1 MSRPRFDPGISDL
14 RRHTTRGTLINSGFH
29 IGLAGLALLQRVA
42 VAAFLTREEFGT
54 WAVVLV
60 ALVTLGWLKQLGII
74 DKYIQQKEPDQE
86 LAFQKAFTLEL
97 ASSVVFFVVAAVALP
112 LYALA
117 YGHPEIVAPGLLLAL
132 FVPLAAFETPA
143 WIPYRRM
150 DYVRHRLLASINP
163 VVAFGVTLALGA
175 AGAGYWCF
183 PIGIV
188 TGTVVSGIVCT
199 LTSPYRLRL
208 RADRAT
214 VREYA
219 SFSWPLVGGGLSN
232 MLVIQGSM
240 LAANR
245 SVGLAGIGAIGLA
258 TGVAA
263 FADRVDAI
271 VSQTIYPA
279 VCAVVDRKE
288 LLFEVFVK
296 SNRVA
301 LMWAMPFGVGLA
313 LFADELVRYAF
324 GSRWEPAAGLLAAI
338 GLTAA
343 VGHVAF
349 NWVIFM
355 RAVNDTRPLFV
366 GALVDVAVF
375 ATVSV
380 PAILTLGL
388 TGWAIGIAAATLAQ
402 LGVKAF
408 YMRRMFPA
416 FNLLGQF
423 ARAAAPTL
431 PGAALVLLLRLGLPA
446 DPSLARALAEVA
458 LYALTTAACTA
469 VLERRLVREMAGY
482 LLGRPAMVGA
492 GAPTP

>member
-1 MSRPRFDPGISDL
+1 M
-14 RRHTTRGTLINSGFH
+14 
-29 IGLAGLALLQRVA
+29 A

-54 WAVVLV
+54 WAVILV
-60 ALVTLGWLKQLGII
+60 ALVTLGWLKQLGIV
-74 DKYIQQKEPDQE
+74 DKYVQQDEPDQE

-97 ASSVVFFVVAAVALP
+97 ASSIVFFVVAAIALP

-132 FVPLAAFETPA
+132 FVPLSAFEAPA
-143 WIPYRRM
+143 WIPYRRL
-150 DYVRHRLLASINP
+150 DYVRHRMLASINP

-175 AGAGYWCF
+175 GGAGYWCF

-208 RADRAT
+208 RLDRET
-214 VREYA
+214 VRGYA

-232 MLVIQGSM
+232 MLVVQGSL

-258 TGVAA
+258 AGVAA

-279 VCAVVDRKE
+279 VCAVVDRTE

-324 GSRWEPAAGLLAAI
+324 GERWEPAAGLLAAI
-338 GLTAA
+338 GLTSAI
-343 VGHVAF
+343 GHVAF
-349 NWVIFM
+349 NWVVFM
-355 RAVNDTRPLFV
+355 RATDNTRPLFV
-366 GALVDVAVF
+366 GALVDLAVF
-375 ATVSV
+375 AAVAL
-380 PAILTLGL
+380 PAILTFGL
-388 TGWAIGIAAATLAQ
+388 TGWVVGIAAAMVAQ
-402 LGVKAF
+402 LVVKAH

-416 FNLLGQF
+416 FSLIAQF

-431 PGAALVLLLRLGLPA
+431 PGAAAVLALRLALPA
-446 DPSLARALAEVA
+446 EEALLRALAELALYVA
-458 LYALTTAACTA
+458 LTAGCT
-469 VLERRLVREMAGY
+469 VLLERRLVRELAGY
-482 LLGRPAMVGA
+482 LMGRPGLLRA
-492 GAPTP
+492 GATTP